1 VLLSVSYNP
10 GWQVLVDGRPATTDM
25 VAPALIGV
33 RVGPG
38 VHSVRFVYRGY
49 PDYPQLLLLAG
60 AALVALVVVERRQ
73 KTKTA

>member
-1 VLLSVSYNP
+1 
-10 GWQVLVDGRPATTDM
+10 M